1 MTPMMSVYRKPDKDK
16 CMNSDIYVG
25 VDVHE
30 RESQVA
36 VFDKEGGLLGEKRM
50 PTSSL
55 TKYVSSL
62 DGKKHVA
69 VEAVG
74 FIYPLYDQLKGLED
88 CTVSV
93 ASPSRLQLIAKS
105 KLKNDKVDAKA
116 LGELLRTNYLPT
128 SHMIDPDAR
137 ERKLLAMERA
147 RYGRR
152 RARVIVETKWLLK
165 RRGIK
170 VRKFDELKELH
181 LAEIDRR
188 VREMELLNSIIDEL
202 DNAIKATVATDKRA
216 KLLDTIPG
224 IAPYSA
230 LYLSA
235 MLDDVE
241 GFQDSKHAAAYLGLV
256 PSLYQSGDVRYTGH
270 VTKAGDPLL
279 RSILVQCARASIK
292 SDRRML
298 EFYLRIKRKKGD
310 KKAII
315 AVARKIVVYA
325 YWILKKNVTYKEL
338 VPGQN

>member
-1 MTPMMSVYRKPDKDK
+1 MMSVYRKPDKDK

-241 GFQDSKHAAAYLGLV
+241 RFQDSKHAAAYLGLV

>member
-16 CMNSDIYVG
+16 RMKNDIYLG

-36 VFDKEGGLLGEKRM
+36 AFDKEGELLYEKRM
-50 PTSSL
+50 PTGSL
-55 TKYVSSL
+55 AKYVSSL

-105 KLKNDKVDAKA
+105 KLKNDRVDAKA

-147 RYGRR
+147 RYSRR
-152 RARVIVETKWLLK
+152 RAKVIIETKWLLK

-202 DNAIKATVATDKRA
+202 DDAIRETVERDERA

-230 LYLSA
+230 LYLST

-241 GFQDSKHAAAYLGLV
+241 RFQDSKHAAAYLGLA
-256 PSLYQSGDVRYTGH
+256 PSLYQSGDVSYT
-270 VTKAGDPLL
+270 
-279 RSILVQCARASIK
+279 
-292 SDRRML
+292 
-298 EFYLRIKRKKGD
+298 
-310 KKAII
+310 
-315 AVARKIVVYA
+315 
-325 YWILKKNVTYKEL
+325 
-338 VPGQN
+338 

>member
-1 MTPMMSVYRKPDKDK
+1 M
-16 CMNSDIYVG
+16 
-25 VDVHE
+25 
-30 RESQVA
+30 
-36 VFDKEGGLLGEKRM
+36 
-50 PTSSL
+50 
-55 TKYVSSL
+55 
-62 DGKKHVA
+62 A

-216 KLLDTIPG
+216 KLLDTISG

-279 RSILVQCARASIK
+279 RSILVQCAMASIK

-315 AVARKIVVYA
+315 ALARKIVVYA